1 MLLLVASST
10 IIGMTPTTRVPTMSD
25 HAAPIEA
32 WPDLQ
37 RRRKAIVVVDIVE
50 SVRLIQAHESEVID
64 RWRRFV
70 NEVRAEV
77 LPAHGG
83 RMVKS
88 LGDGMLLEF
97 DTARSAVSAG
107 LALNQRIQAYNAGH
121 ADADALLL
129 RTAVHE
135 AEIVVDELDVYG
147 TGVNLAARLAA
158 LAGAGEVI
166 LSAAARDA
174 LVPGLDV
181 EIEDLGECYLKHFS
195 QPQRAYRAG
204 PLGRGPVVWSTP
216 PAGAD
221 ERVGIAVV
229 PFAALGEAAS
239 NGLLG
244 DALADD
250 LIARLSRLGQLHV
263 VSRLST
269 TAFRERRLDLQVLS
283 RSLGCQYVVH
293 GSCAVAADK
302 LRLRVQMVDCRDGA
316 ALWGDALDTSVDG
329 VLTGDSPVVDQITQ
343 QLCHALVGAEVQRAA
358 TQPLPTLQSYTILLG
373 AIAMMHRL
381 SVRDFDR
388 SREMLQ
394 YLIER
399 HPRATA
405 PRGWLG
411 KWHVMRVAQGWSP
424 NPLADAQ
431 EARNVVAQA
440 LQLEPDH
447 SLALAIDGL
456 ICAYINKDLATAAER
471 YEAAVRVNP
480 SEGLAW
486 LFQSALHSYHGRGEL
501 AVDCAMR
508 AQRLSPLDP
517 MKYYYDNFTSTAK
530 LSADDYLGAID
541 YGKRSLRAN
550 RTHGPTLRI
559 LAIAQ
564 ALAGQMDEARAT
576 IRVALQVEPGFSVS
590 RFIER
595 YPGAAAP
602 HTAKYAEA
610 LRAAGLPA

>member
-1 MLLLVASST
+1 MAVPASDE
-10 IIGMTPTTRVPTMSD
+10 M
-25 HAAPIEA
+25 H
-32 WPDLQ
+32 WPEL
-37 RRRKAIVVVDIVE
+37 RRSRRTIVVVDVVE
-50 SVRLIQAHESEVID
+50 SVRLMQAHEADVID

-70 NEVRAEV
+70 NEVRV
-77 LPAHGG
+77 DLLPRHGG

-97 DTARSAVSAG
+97 ESVRSAVDAG
-107 LALNQRIQAYNAGH
+107 LQLNQHLQAYNIGRPE
-121 ADADALLL
+121 ADTLHL

-135 AEIVVDELDVYG
+135 ADILADEHDVYG

-158 LAGAGEVI
+158 LAGPDEVI
-166 LSAAARDA
+166 LSSAARDA
-174 LVPGLDV
+174 LVSDLDV
-181 EIEDLGECYLKHFS
+181 DIEDLGDCYLKHFS
-195 QPQRAYRAG
+195 EPERAYRAG
-204 PLGRGPVVWSTP
+204 PLGKRSLMGSDAS
-216 PAGAD
+216 AGAS
-221 ERVGIAVV
+221 ERVGIAVI
-229 PFAALGEAAS
+229 PFAVQGDAGAA
-239 NGLLG
+239 GLLG
-244 DALADD
+244 EVLADD
-250 LIARLSRLGQLHV
+250 LIAQLSRLGQLHV

-269 TAFRERRLDLQVLS
+269 TVFRQRELDLQVLS
-283 RSLGCQYVVH
+283 ASLGCQYVVH
-293 GSCAVAADK
+293 GSCIVSADK
-302 LRLRVQMVDCRDGA
+302 LRVRAQLVACQDGA
-316 ALWGDALDTSVDG
+316 VLWADAMDTSAGD
-329 VLTGDSPVVDQITQ
+329 VLAGDSPVIDVLMHEI
-343 QLCHALVGAEVQRAA
+343 CHALVGAEVHRA
-358 TQPLPTLQSYTILLG
+358 TTLPLPSLHSYTILLG

-381 SVRDFDR
+381 SVRDFER
-388 SREMLQ
+388 SRDMLL

-431 EARNVVAQA
+431 EAHKVVAQA
-440 LQLEPDH
+440 LQLEPAH

-456 ICAYINKDLATAAER
+456 ICAYINKDLVTAAQR
-471 YEAAVRVNP
+471 YQAAVQVNP

-486 LFQSALHSYHGRGEL
+486 LFQSALHSYNSRGEL
-501 AVDCAMR
+501 AVECAMR

-564 ALAGQMDEARAT
+564 ALAGQMDDARAT
-576 IRVALQVEPGFSVS
+576 IQEVLKVEPGFSVS
-590 RFIER
+590 RFVER

-602 HTAKYAEA
+602 HTTKYAQA